1 MKQKKPRGGQIFLRG
16 GASWSPM
23 YCADVCV
30 TGAPAW
36 HTVNLSEPC
45 LLRHPTCLMFINLA
59 KNDAGEGQNTNTL
72 ACGPNLCM
80 KRVVLFSN
88 TKCNFDV
95 APISQSARYCLP
107 PPPLM

>member
-1 MKQKKPRGGQIFLRG
+1 MQAGLGRRNIAHGPKIKTVCYETEKPSRRADIFERRSLVE
-16 GASWSPM
+16 PM

-36 HTVNLSEPC
+36 HMVSLSEPC
-45 LLRHPTCLMFINLA
+45 LLRHTTCLMFINLA

-80 KRVVLFSN
+80 KRVF
-88 TKCNFDV
+88 
-95 APISQSARYCLP
+95 
-107 PPPLM
+107 